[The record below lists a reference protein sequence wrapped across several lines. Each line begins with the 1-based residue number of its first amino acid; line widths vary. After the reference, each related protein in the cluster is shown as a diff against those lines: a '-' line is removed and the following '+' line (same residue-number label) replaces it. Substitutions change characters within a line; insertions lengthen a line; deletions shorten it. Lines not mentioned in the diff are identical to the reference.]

1 MEELFKKLGK
11 SKEEIVSLI
20 KIQYAEW
27 EEFMRPKAEEMNTY
41 VEYYLNL
48 QKEKSEWK
56 ELDLWDETVYTTVN
70 AMMARSISD
79 EVRAEFEAGN
89 EQDKIITDNL
99 NATLKQDYDSDDM
112 LAIDLVVNFFRF
124 VCWVGI
130 KIRKGWN
137 GRTKENEFNYIDP
150 RIWIPDQNGNYMTG
164 DFAYSGFSTYLSEF
178 ALDPDWNTKN
188 LKPFGYSDKSS
199 AMQKYRDQQLEG
211 YQPNNGTEENKYFDI
226 YYHYLKIRDKKGKE
240 QKCLAIL
247 GNWQSE
253 LVHFEIYEDISEDIP
268 AEFPFSFEYYGFEPN
283 SVTGDSVVRHLI
295 QPSKLKA
302 LLREVRARR
311 AKMSVMPM
319 WFYNQKYLNK
329 QKLQWAYDKFVPI
342 NTESDWPVNMDQIIK
357 PIFPD
362 NQETSTTLDME
373 LDREIEK
380 MTSIWPNVQGASQKA
395 RDTATEAQIVQGN
408 TDINLLY
415 RDKISNLGKKQFIK
429 VWLQGYLINFAEWDK
444 KLVMMYH
451 WNGATPVELKKKDF
465 LIGSY
470 HRIKVKSASQVE
482 SQRRKDSQA
491 LSQITSLVASVDFI
505 DNFQKVLMLRDFA
518 LALGYDEN
526 KVMTR
531 LSGWPEEELVKAEN
545 EILFRGAYLDINPT
559 DNHLMHIMLQK
570 PNQNSNTETI
580 AHFHAHIVNWI
591 EAGKQIAN
599 SGWNWILQWMQA
611 SMQASNTA
619 QLQKSNNN
627 PQPLWQ

>member
-1 MEELFKKLGK
+1 
-11 SKEEIVSLI
+11 
-20 KIQYAEW
+20 
-27 EEFMRPKAEEMNTY
+27 
-41 VEYYLNL
+41 
-48 QKEKSEWK
+48 
-56 ELDLWDETVYTTVN
+56 
-70 AMMARSISD
+70 
-79 EVRAEFEAGN
+79 
-89 EQDKIITDNL
+89 
-99 NATLKQDYDSDDM
+99 
-112 LAIDLVVNFFRF
+112 
-124 VCWVGI
+124 
-130 KIRKGWN
+130 
-137 GRTKENEFNYIDP
+137 
-150 RIWIPDQNGNYMTG
+150 MTG

-178 ALDPDWNTKN
+178 ALDPDWNTEN

-226 YYHYLKIRDKKGKE
+226 YYHYLKIRDEKGKE

-373 LDREIEK
+373 IDREIEK

-429 VWLQGYLINFAEWDK
+429 VWLQGYLINFAEWDT

-505 DNFQKVLMLRDFA
+505 DNFQKILMLRDFA

-591 EAGKQIAN
+591 ESGKQIAN
-599 SGWNWILQWMQA
+599 SWNNWVLQWMQA

-627 PQPLWQ
+627 SQPLWQ